1 MNCRLY
7 IEIIEAIYL
16 CENELMT
23 ELLVFDSKTC
33 KHLIVCKKRLRAN
46 RIIRVR
52 NAGNYLTVCK
62 KKHEKFF

>member
-1 MNCRLY
+1 MNCQLY

-33 KHLIVCKKRLRAN
+33 KHLIVCKKDWEQIELF
-46 RIIRVR
+46 V
-52 NAGNYLTVCK
+52 LEMLETT
-62 KKHEKFF
+62 